1 MENILNNFAA
11 AFNAVMYYIV
21 AGISLL
27 VSNKYFLGFSLVLL
41 LITNKSL
48 KISKLLN
55 VKG

>member
-21 AGISLL
+21 SGIYLL
-27 VSNKYFLGFSLVLL
+27 VSNKYFLGFSIVLL

-48 KISKLLN
+48 KVSKLLN

>member
-21 AGISLL
+21 SGISLL
-27 VSNKYFLGFSLVLL
+27 VSNKYFLGFSIVLL

-48 KISKLLN
+48 KVSKLLN